1 MNGSWSGRDRR
12 RLGSF
17 QWVLALLFGL
27 IALSLAAGGYWF
39 NRYEAQVIRKEKY
52 IELEAIAELK
62 AGQIAAWRRER
73 LADARL
79 NSTTLFF
86 RSILHQWLES
96 PDDIALKASIL
107 DRLKLLRDS
116 EGYENIFLAGLD
128 GRLLLT
134 LDPDLTYFEAH
145 TKDLIAQAVS
155 SREAVFGN
163 IYRCQ
168 THHLIHLDLAAPVL
182 GEADRPLA
190 VLVLRSDPERYLF
203 PLIQSW
209 PTPSRSAET
218 MLARKDGDSILFL
231 NRLRHRPDPPLTLRI
246 PLSQAD
252 LPAARAALG
261 ETGEVEGR

>member
-1 MNGSWSGRDRR
+1 MNPKK

-17 QWVLALLFGL
+17 QWALVLLFGL
-27 IALSLAAGGYWF
+27 IALALAAGGYWF
-39 NRYEAQVIRKEKY
+39 NRYEAQVIRGIKY
-52 IELEAIAELK
+52 TELRTIARLK
-62 AGQIAAWRRER
+62 ADQIAAWRRER

-79 NSTTLFF
+79 YSMVPFLH
-86 RSILHQWLES
+86 SIITQWLES
-96 PDDIALKASIL
+96 PDDIALKADIL
-107 DRLKLLRDS
+107 ERLKLLRDT
-116 EGYENIFLAGLD
+116 EGYENIFLADPD
-128 GRLLLT
+128 GRLLISVA
-134 LDPDLTYFEAH
+134 PGLTYFEAH

-155 SREAVFGN
+155 SREAVFGDVF
-163 IYRCQ
+163 RCE
-168 THHLIHLDLAAPVL
+168 THHVIHLDLAAPVL

-190 VLVLRSDPERYLF
+190 VLVLRSDPEQYLF

-218 MLARKDGDSILFL
+218 LLIRKDGDGILFL